1 MIVVGWRTQ
10 RTWTI
15 GGVGCFT
22 PKMTR
27 CKVGAMEKYEVE
39 DGHAPKITTMDSEV
53 VVDEATKMWVC
64 VEELNFYDEKCTHE
78 KMSAVIGDPTEFSQG
93 VE

>member
-1 MIVVGWRTQ
+1 MRWKR
-10 RTWTI
+10 
-15 GGVGCFT
+15 
-22 PKMTR
+22 
-27 CKVGAMEKYEVE
+27 YEVE
-39 DGHAPKITTMDSEV
+39 DGHVPKITTMDSDV
-53 VVDEATKMWVC
+53 VVDEVAEMWVF